1 MSAETSVQP
10 IILLGP
16 PGAGKG
22 TQAKRLEE
30 NWGLRQVS
38 TGDVLR
44 AAVKTGSSLGR
55 EARTY
60 MDAGKLVPD
69 DLIIRLIEEW
79 MGKPEAKKGF
89 ILDGFPRTTAQAK
102 ALDAMLERRNMKL
115 RAVVEMKVKE
125 ADLVGRIA
133 GRFTCTTCGEGYHD
147 SFKPTKK
154 PSICDKCG
162 GTEFLRRPDDNA
174 ETMKTRLSAYHAQ
187 TAPIIPYYRDKGILL
202 QVDGMAEI
210 DEVTRQIE
218 KVLGLKK

>member
-1 MSAETSVQP
+1 MSAEAVQP

-30 NWGLRQVS
+30 SYGLKQVS

-55 EARTY
+55 EAKTY

-79 MGKPEAKKGF
+79 MGKPDAKKGF
-89 ILDGFPRTTAQAK
+89 ILDGFPRTTAQAR
-102 ALDAMLERRNMKL
+102 ALDAMLERRQMKL
-115 RAVVEMKVKE
+115 RAVVEMKVDEK
-125 ADLVGRIA
+125 ALIGRIA
-133 GRFTCTTCGEGYHD
+133 GRFTCASCGEGYHD

-154 PSICDKCG
+154 PGVCDKCG

-174 ETMKTRLSAYHAQ
+174 ETMKTRLEAYHAQ
-187 TAPIIPYYRDKGILL
+187 TAPIIPYYRDQGILM
-202 QVDGMAEI
+202 QVDGMADI